1 MNSVAKGDVGQWSR
15 KFEATIYP
23 KMELWDV
30 LIATHF
36 ERTQNNKNSINIKT
50 NNINGTDQLQAY
62 TELTYLIFSPIL
74 DFGAN

>member
-1 MNSVAKGDVGQWSR
+1 
-15 KFEATIYP
+15 
-23 KMELWDV
+23 MELWDV

-62 TELTYLIFSPIL
+62 T
-74 DFGAN
+74 